1 MNKKEMDKIINSL
14 IALYFKF
21 DFNYDFNSSVKKTTN
36 KYNISESY
44 NIACE
49 FFKSFDN
56 NMYNAFINTIS
67 FDKKSFLFVSKD
79 INHKCLDNNN
89 HVVLGTGKTI
99 IGVENNIN
107 DIYGITH
114 EFTHKYNLQI
124 GKKMYNKI
132 LCEVGSITSEI
143 YLRKYLENTKHEED
157 AYNYIYNRLMVT
169 MYYCFFIKYVEFL
182 NSDVKILIIRSLNRE
197 YYNEEINKKINL
209 IDDVKLKKIFLDNF
223 DLFEKDID
231 RQSLSLIDYNQMYR
245 YIYAMFISPYIY
257 YNNDMKLLNEI
268 NLGMYDKNFDFNKI
282 SENDVKKSLERY
294 FSDIKVQFK
303 NVKLYEGYNTSIVS
317 NRLINLLADN
327 GIIELE
333 NLENLELKSNINI
346 TESFNIV
353 FSFLKKFDINLYNMF
368 INMIENDKESFVFL
382 NNDINEDNSNFI
394 NNDGKVTVAVRNN
407 IKDVF
412 TIVHE
417 FIHKVYFQKDIRSK
431 VIFDNYTEVSPIT
444 VELYL
449 YKYLTEFT
457 EYGLD
462 AEKVMKENYYYEILS
477 CFYISYVNF
486 IKKTFK
492 NNPWNTINMDNY
504 EDVFNKEVQKLPE
517 IYKKMFIK
525 YHKQFDSLIKEDGT
539 ELENKLNFRFRYVNG
554 LYFASYIFLHDD
566 RELFDKIG
574 MAAYDEEIALPL
586 NYSDIDECF
595 YNYFNKFVNK
605 TDNIS
610 RIR

>member
-157 AYNYIYNRLMVT
+157 TYNYIYNRLMVT

-282 SENDVKKSLERY
+282 SENDVKNSLDRY

-394 NNDGKVTVAVRNN
+394 NNDGKVTIVVRNN

-417 FIHKVYFQKDIRSK
+417 FIHKVYFQKDISSK

-462 AEKVMKENYYYEILS
+462 AEKVMKENYFYEILS

-486 IKKTFK
+486 IKKIFK
-492 NNPWNTINMDNY
+492 NNPWSTIYMDNY

-574 MAAYDEEIALPL
+574 MAAYDEEITLPL

>member
-14 IALYFKF
+14 IELYFKF
-21 DFNYDFNSSVKKTTN
+21 DFDYDFNSIVKKTTN

-99 IGVENNIN
+99 IGLENNIN

-257 YNNDMKLLNEI
+257 YNNDVRLLNEI

-294 FSDIKVQFK
+294 FSDIKDQFK

-368 INMIENDKESFVFL
+368 INMIENDKENFVFL

-492 NNPWNTINMDNY
+492 NNPWNTIYMDNY

-566 RELFDKIG
+566 RELFDKMG
-574 MAAYDEEIALPL
+574 MAAYDEEITLPL

>member
-1 MNKKEMDKIINSL
+1 MNKKEMDKIISSL

-21 DFNYDFNSSVKKTTN
+21 DFDYDFNSSVKKTTN

-157 AYNYIYNRLMVT
+157 TYNYIYNRLMVT

-257 YNNDMKLLNEI
+257 YNNDIKLLNEI

-282 SENDVKKSLERY
+282 SENDVKNSLDRY

-327 GIIELE
+327 GIIELD
-333 NLENLELKSNINI
+333 NLENLELKSNVNI

-394 NNDGKVTVAVRNN
+394 NNDGKVTIVVRNN

-417 FIHKVYFQKDIRSK
+417 FIHKVYFQKDISSK

-486 IKKTFK
+486 IKKIFK
-492 NNPWNTINMDNY
+492 NNPWNTIYMDNY

-574 MAAYDEEIALPL
+574 MAAYDEEITLPL

>member
-282 SENDVKKSLERY
+282 SENDVKNILERY

-394 NNDGKVTVAVRNN
+394 NNDGKVTIVVRNN

-417 FIHKVYFQKDIRSK
+417 FIHKVYFQKDISSK

-462 AEKVMKENYYYEILS
+462 AEKVMKENYFYEILS

-486 IKKTFK
+486 IKKIFK
-492 NNPWNTINMDNY
+492 NNPWSTIYMDNY

-574 MAAYDEEIALPL
+574 MAAYDEEITLPL

>member
-14 IALYFKF
+14 IELYFKF
-21 DFNYDFNSSVKKTTN
+21 DFDYDFNSIVKKTIN

-132 LCEVGSITSEI
+132 LCEVGSITSEM

-223 DLFEKDID
+223 NLFEKDID
-231 RQSLSLIDYNQMYR
+231 RQSLLLFDYNQMYR

-282 SENDVKKSLERY
+282 SENDVKNSLEMY

-303 NVKLYEGYNTSIVS
+303 NVKLHEGYNTSIIS

-394 NNDGKVTVAVRNN
+394 NNDGKVTIVVRNN

-417 FIHKVYFQKDIRSK
+417 FIHKVYFQKDISSK

-486 IKKTFK
+486 IKKIFK

-566 RELFDKIG
+566 RELFVKMG
-574 MAAYDEEIALPL
+574 VAAYDEEITLPL

>member
-257 YNNDMKLLNEI
+257 YNNDMRLLNEI

-486 IKKTFK
+486 IKKIFK
-492 NNPWNTINMDNY
+492 NNPWNTIYMDNY

-525 YHKQFDSLIKEDGT
+525 YHKQFDSLIKEDGA

-554 LYFASYIFLHDD
+554 LYFGSYIFLHDD
-566 RELFDKIG
+566 RELFDKMG
-574 MAAYDEEIALPL
+574 VAAYDEEITLPL

>member
-21 DFNYDFNSSVKKTTN
+21 DFNYDFNSVVKKTIN

-317 NRLINLLADN
+317 SRLINLLADN

-417 FIHKVYFQKDIRSK
+417 FIHKVYFQKDISSK

-462 AEKVMKENYYYEILS
+462 AEKVMKENYFYEILS

-486 IKKTFK
+486 IKKIFK
-492 NNPWNTINMDNY
+492 NNPWSTIYMDNY

-574 MAAYDEEIALPL
+574 MAAYDEEITLPL

>member
-89 HVVLGTGKTI
+89 HVVLGTGKAI

>member
-1 MNKKEMDKIINSL
+1 
-14 IALYFKF
+14 
-21 DFNYDFNSSVKKTTN
+21 
-36 KYNISESY
+36 
-44 NIACE
+44 
-49 FFKSFDN
+49 
-56 NMYNAFINTIS
+56 
-67 FDKKSFLFVSKD
+67 
-79 INHKCLDNNN
+79 
-89 HVVLGTGKTI
+89 
-99 IGVENNIN
+99 
-107 DIYGITH
+107 
-114 EFTHKYNLQI
+114 
-124 GKKMYNKI
+124 MYNKI

-182 NSDVKILIIRSLNRE
+182 NSNVKILIIRSLNRE
-197 YYNEEINKKINL
+197 YYNEEINKNINL

-223 DLFEKDID
+223 NLFEKDID
-231 RQSLSLIDYNQMYR
+231 RQSLLLFDYNQMYR

-282 SENDVKKSLERY
+282 SENDVKNSLERY

-303 NVKLYEGYNTSIVS
+303 NVKLYEGYNTSIIS

-368 INMIENDKESFVFL
+368 INMIENDKESVVFL

-394 NNDGKVTVAVRNN
+394 NNDGKVTIVVRNN

-417 FIHKVYFQKDIRSK
+417 FIHKVYFQKDISSK

-486 IKKTFK
+486 IKKIFK
-492 NNPWNTINMDNY
+492 NNPWNTIYMDNY

-525 YHKQFDSLIKEDGT
+525 YHKQFDSLIKEDGI

-566 RELFDKIG
+566 RELFDKMG
-574 MAAYDEEIALPL
+574 VAAYDEEINLPL

>member
-574 MAAYDEEIALPL
+574 MAAYDEEITLPL

>member
-21 DFNYDFNSSVKKTTN
+21 DFDYDFNSSVKKTAN

-44 NIACE
+44 NIACK

-143 YLRKYLENTKHEED
+143 YLRNYLENTKHEED

>member
-14 IALYFKF
+14 IELYFKF
-21 DFNYDFNSSVKKTTN
+21 DFDYDFNSIVKKTTN

-107 DIYGITH
+107 DIYGIVH

-132 LCEVGSITSEI
+132 LCEVGSITSEM

-245 YIYAMFISPYIY
+245 YIYAMFVSPYIY

-268 NLGMYDKNFDFNKI
+268 NLGMYDKNFSFNKI
-282 SENDVKKSLERY
+282 SDNDVKNSLERY
-294 FSDIKVQFK
+294 FSDIKVKFK

-327 GIIELE
+327 GITELK
-333 NLENLELKSNINI
+333 NLGNLELKENINI

-382 NNDINEDNSNFI
+382 NKDINEDNYNSI
-394 NNDGKVTVAVRNN
+394 NNDGKVTIAIRNN

-417 FIHKVYFQKDIRSK
+417 FVHKVYFQKDISSK
-431 VIFDNYTEVSPIT
+431 VIFDNYTEVAPIT

-462 AEKVMKENYYYEILS
+462 AEKVMKENYFYEILS

-486 IKKTFK
+486 IKEIFK
-492 NNPWNTINMDNY
+492 NDPWNTINMDNY

-566 RELFDKIG
+566 RELFDKMG
-574 MAAYDEEIALPL
+574 VAAYDEEITLPL

-605 TDNIS
+605 ADNIS

>member
-1 MNKKEMDKIINSL
+1 
-14 IALYFKF
+14 
-21 DFNYDFNSSVKKTTN
+21 
-36 KYNISESY
+36 
-44 NIACE
+44 
-49 FFKSFDN
+49 
-56 NMYNAFINTIS
+56 
-67 FDKKSFLFVSKD
+67 
-79 INHKCLDNNN
+79 
-89 HVVLGTGKTI
+89 
-99 IGVENNIN
+99 
-107 DIYGITH
+107 
-114 EFTHKYNLQI
+114 
-124 GKKMYNKI
+124 
-132 LCEVGSITSEI
+132 
-143 YLRKYLENTKHEED
+143 
-157 AYNYIYNRLMVT
+157 
-169 MYYCFFIKYVEFL
+169 
-182 NSDVKILIIRSLNRE
+182 
-197 YYNEEINKKINL
+197 
-209 IDDVKLKKIFLDNF
+209 
-223 DLFEKDID
+223 
-231 RQSLSLIDYNQMYR
+231 
-245 YIYAMFISPYIY
+245 MFISPYIY

-282 SENDVKKSLERY
+282 SENDVKNSLERY

-303 NVKLYEGYNTSIVS
+303 NVKLYEGYNTSIIS

-394 NNDGKVTVAVRNN
+394 NNDGKVTIVVRNN

-417 FIHKVYFQKDIRSK
+417 FIHKVYFQKDISSK

-486 IKKTFK
+486 IKKIFK
-492 NNPWNTINMDNY
+492 NNPWNTIYMDNY

-525 YHKQFDSLIKEDGT
+525 YHKQFDSLIKEDGI

-566 RELFDKIG
+566 RELFDKMG
-574 MAAYDEEIALPL
+574 VAAYDEEINLPL

>member
-89 HVVLGTGKTI
+89 HVVLGTGKAI

-257 YNNDMKLLNEI
+257 YNNDMRLLNEI

-368 INMIENDKESFVFL
+368 INMIENDKENFVFL

-417 FIHKVYFQKDIRSK
+417 FIHKVYFQKDISSK

-462 AEKVMKENYYYEILS
+462 AEKVMKENYFYEILS

-486 IKKTFK
+486 IKKIFK
-492 NNPWNTINMDNY
+492 NNPWSTIYMDNY

-574 MAAYDEEIALPL
+574 MAAYDEEITLPL

>member
-21 DFNYDFNSSVKKTTN
+21 DFNYDFNSVVKKTIN

-417 FIHKVYFQKDIRSK
+417 FIHKVYFQKDISSK

-462 AEKVMKENYYYEILS
+462 AEKVMKENYFYEILS

-486 IKKTFK
+486 IKKIFK
-492 NNPWNTINMDNY
+492 NNPWSTIYMDNY

-574 MAAYDEEIALPL
+574 MAAYDEEITLPL

>member
-1 MNKKEMDKIINSL
+1 MNKKEMDKIISSL

-89 HVVLGTGKTI
+89 HVVLGTGKAI

-257 YNNDMKLLNEI
+257 YNNDMRLLNEI

-282 SENDVKKSLERY
+282 SENDAKKSLERY

-486 IKKTFK
+486 IKKIFK
-492 NNPWNTINMDNY
+492 NNPWSTINMDNY

-525 YHKQFDSLIKEDGT
+525 YHKQFDSLIKEDGA

-566 RELFDKIG
+566 RELFDKMG
-574 MAAYDEEIALPL
+574 VAAYDEEITLPL

>member
-14 IALYFKF
+14 ITLYFKF
-21 DFNYDFNSSVKKTTN
+21 DFDYDFNSIVKKTTN

-44 NIACE
+44 NVACE
-49 FFKSFDN
+49 FFKSFDY

-282 SENDVKKSLERY
+282 SENDVKNSLDRY

-303 NVKLYEGYNTSIVS
+303 NIKLYEGYNTSIIS

-368 INMIENDKESFVFL
+368 INMIENDKENFIFL
-382 NNDINEDNSNFI
+382 NNDINEDNYNFI
-394 NNDGKVTVAVRNN
+394 NNDGKVSIAVRNN

-417 FIHKVYFQKDIRSK
+417 FIHKVYFQKDISSK
-431 VIFDNYTEVSPIT
+431 VVFDNYTEVSPIT

-462 AEKVMKENYYYEILS
+462 AEKVMKENYFYEILS

-492 NNPWNTINMDNY
+492 NNPWNTMHMDNY

-566 RELFDKIG
+566 RELFDKMG
-574 MAAYDEEIALPL
+574 MAAYDEEITLPL

>member
-1 MNKKEMDKIINSL
+1 MNKKEMDKIISSL

-89 HVVLGTGKTI
+89 HVVLGTGKAI

-282 SENDVKKSLERY
+282 SENDVKNSLDRY

-394 NNDGKVTVAVRNN
+394 NNDGKVTIVVRNN

-417 FIHKVYFQKDIRSK
+417 FIHKVYFQKDISSK

-462 AEKVMKENYYYEILS
+462 AEKVMKENYFYEILS

-486 IKKTFK
+486 IKKIFK
-492 NNPWNTINMDNY
+492 NNPWSTIYMDNY

-574 MAAYDEEIALPL
+574 MAAYDEEITLPL

>member
-89 HVVLGTGKTI
+89 HVVLGTGKAI

-574 MAAYDEEIALPL
+574 MAAYDEEITLPL

>member
-1 MNKKEMDKIINSL
+1 MNKKEMDKIINFL
-14 IALYFKF
+14 IELYFKF
-21 DFNYDFNSSVKKTTN
+21 DFDYDFNSIVKKTTN

-107 DIYGITH
+107 DIYGIVH

-132 LCEVGSITSEI
+132 LCEVGSITSEM

-157 AYNYIYNRLMVT
+157 AYNYIYNRLMIT

-268 NLGMYDKNFDFNKI
+268 NLGMYDKNFSFNKI
-282 SENDVKKSLERY
+282 SENNVKNSLERY
-294 FSDIKVQFK
+294 FSDIKVKFK

-327 GIIELE
+327 GITELK
-333 NLENLELKSNINI
+333 NLENLELKENINI

-382 NNDINEDNSNFI
+382 NKDINEDNYNSI
-394 NNDGKVTVAVRNN
+394 NNDGKVTIAIRNN

-417 FIHKVYFQKDIRSK
+417 FIHKVYFQKDISSK
-431 VIFDNYTEVSPIT
+431 VIFDNYTEVAPIT

-462 AEKVMKENYYYEILS
+462 AEKVMKENYFYEILS

-486 IKKTFK
+486 IKKIFK
-492 NNPWNTINMDNY
+492 NDPWNTINIDNY

-566 RELFDKIG
+566 RELFDKMG
-574 MAAYDEEIALPL
+574 VAAYDEEITLPL

-605 TDNIS
+605 ADNIS

>member
-21 DFNYDFNSSVKKTTN
+21 DFDYDFNSSVKKTTN

-282 SENDVKKSLERY
+282 SENDVKNSLERY

-327 GIIELE
+327 GIIELD

-368 INMIENDKESFVFL
+368 INMIENDKENFVFL

-394 NNDGKVTVAVRNN
+394 NNEGKVTIVVRNN

-417 FIHKVYFQKDIRSK
+417 FIHKVYFQKDISSK

-462 AEKVMKENYYYEILS
+462 AEKVMKENYFYEILS

-486 IKKTFK
+486 IKKIFK
-492 NNPWNTINMDNY
+492 NNPWSTIYMDNY

-554 LYFASYIFLHDD
+554 LYYASYIFLHDD
-566 RELFDKIG
+566 RELFDKMG
-574 MAAYDEEIALPL
+574 VTAYDEEITLPL

>member
-89 HVVLGTGKTI
+89 HVVLGTGKAI

-492 NNPWNTINMDNY
+492 NNPWNTINMDNC